1 MGEASGGV
9 GNGVDGV
16 GAVDAGVGEDAIG
29 VGHGAN
35 GAVDQGGVGL
45 GLPLPAARHN
55 GAKVVGADAN
65 VGGVGDAEGG
75 VGNGVGSAGVGDG
88 VSSDSIG
95 VSSNETS
102 AVHKGGVSLGFG
114 LSLPLAVV
122 SVGVVVGIGVG
133 GISGNRG
140 DGSVGDHADVVGPP
154 VLDRLGNVGS
164 CGNLANSPGLS
175 LGRGEMI
182 FYLF

>member
-1 MGEASGGV
+1 M
-9 GNGVDGV
+9 
-16 GAVDAGVGEDAIG
+16 
-29 VGHGAN
+29 
-35 GAVDQGGVGL
+35 
-45 GLPLPAARHN
+45 
-55 GAKVVGADAN
+55 
-65 VGGVGDAEGG
+65 GDAKGG
-75 VGNGVGSAGVGDG
+75 VGNGVGSAGVGNG

-102 AVHKGGVSLGFG
+102 AVHKGGVSLGLG

-164 CGNLANSPGLS
+164 CGNLANSPGLGLR
-175 LGRGEMI
+175 LGVGRNS
-182 FYLF
+182 